1 MCNVSVHWS
10 TRVILLT
17 ILFFT
22 MALSSTYPNSEMA
35 IHQEM
40 DDSLKSFI
48 LTPPTPETPQI
59 NGARVFGVR
68 PGSPFLYSVPVTGKR
83 PIKYTAKNL
92 PRGLKLNK
100 KTGYITGVLN
110 KRGEYKVTLY
120 AKNSLGKTK
129 RDFKIIVG
137 DKIALTPPMGWNSW
151 NV

>member
-1 MCNVSVHWS
+1 MYTVNIQRFIRMVLFTV
-10 TRVILLT
+10 
-17 ILFFT
+17 LFFT
-22 MALSSTYPNSEMA
+22 MAISSAYPISERR

-68 PGSPFLYSVPVTGKR
+68 PGSPFFYSVPVTGKR